1 MEKPSFVVNGGV
13 RLPIGYRF
21 RPTDEELVVHYLK
34 RKAFGL
40 PLPASVIP
48 HFDVFQA
55 HPWALPGDLKEKRYF
70 FGKRNGNVGGKN
82 CKIGAGSGYW
92 KYIGKDRQIVGSGG
106 NREAVGLRKTLV
118 FCEGKRAHHE
128 TKTRWVMHEYRLIMG
143 TASTN
148 LIHSTHHLMFPE
160 MELGAE
166 WVVYRIF
173 QRKRKTK
180 KPGAAVVSNRLSN
193 SSKNQTN
200 IGMNNRP
207 NCIVFSVDNSDMLAA
222 PQPSS
227 SCSSEVTDEIS
238 SNVLDQEETS
248 AHNNF
253 SLNSCIRKF

>member
-1 MEKPSFVVNGGV
+1 MVSFEGVYTLISGSDDDLDSKSRGLCLLSRLEFDSVTVVNESASVKDWKKNIHTYMEKPSFVVNGGV

-148 LIHSTHHLMFPE
+148 LIHSTHHL
-160 MELGAE
+160 
-166 WVVYRIF
+166 V
-173 QRKRKTK
+173 
-180 KPGAAVVSNRLSN
+180 
-193 SSKNQTN
+193 
-200 IGMNNRP
+200 
-207 NCIVFSVDNSDMLAA
+207 
-222 PQPSS
+222 
-227 SCSSEVTDEIS
+227 
-238 SNVLDQEETS
+238 
-248 AHNNF
+248 
-253 SLNSCIRKF
+253 